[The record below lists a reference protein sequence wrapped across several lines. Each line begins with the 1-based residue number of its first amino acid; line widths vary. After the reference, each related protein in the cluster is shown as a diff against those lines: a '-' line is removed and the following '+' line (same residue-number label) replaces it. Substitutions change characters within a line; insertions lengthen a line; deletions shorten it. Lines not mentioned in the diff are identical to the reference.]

1 MATREQDECGGS
13 RKRLS
18 TDTLILLFVLMLV
31 FLCMLLL
38 AVTFTKIGSLERTLT
53 LMQLQASLRPPP
65 LAAAA
70 PARGVYYEPP
80 YAPLAPPPR
89 SELFNPYA

>member
-1 MATREQDECGGS
+1 MATREQDECSSS

-53 LMQLQASLRPPP
+53 VMQMQASMRPVTAGSAYYQP
-65 LAAAA
+65 AYA
-70 PARGVYYEPP
+70 P
-80 YAPLAPPPR
+80 PLAPPPR
-89 SELFNPYA
+89 SEIFNPYA

>member
-1 MATREQDECGGS
+1 MATREQDECGGGS

-18 TDTLILLFVLMLV
+18 SDTLILLFVLMLV

-53 LMQLQASLRPPP
+53 VMQVQASMRPPP
-65 LAAAA
+65 LAAA
-70 PARGVYYEPP
+70 PARAYYEPP

>member
-1 MATREQDECGGS
+1 MATREQDECGS
-13 RKRLS
+13 RTRLS

-53 LMQLQASLRPPP
+53 VMQLQASMRPPP
-65 LAAAA
+65 LAA
-70 PARGVYYEPP
+70 PPRWTYYEPP

-89 SELFNPYA
+89 SEIFNPYA

>member
-1 MATREQDECGGS
+1 MATREQDECGA
-13 RKRLS
+13 RKRMS
-18 TDTLILLFVLMLV
+18 TDTLILLFILMLV

-53 LMQLQASLRPPP
+53 VMQVQASMRPPP
-65 LAAAA
+65 LERA
-70 PARGVYYEPP
+70 YYEPP

-89 SELFNPYA
+89 SEIFNPYA